1 MKRIPLLLLIFI
13 LSVSCFARQ
22 LRPLVWVL
30 DAGHGGKDQGTCLK
44 NVLEKDLTLNLTNR
58 VAELIRKH
66 KPGIK
71 LILTRTDDTFV
82 SLDERCQIANRNR
95 ADLFLSIHIN
105 FAQNNR
111 LLSGTETFHANK
123 KGAKSIVQAS
133 HLERNADKS
142 ELLAWLLQKSYYES
156 GRPADR
162 GARASNLYVLLNT
175 EMPAALTEVGF
186 LSNVSD
192 AAYLQSERGQKQIA
206 LDIYNALN
214 EYYTTTQ
221 ANTHLRTLRTL
232 RQSLGT
238 NSGLK
243 VDRLR
248 NEVFSTDNV
257 SSDDSWLTAQAPSPD
272 QLSSSVT
279 DPANGITVDDT
290 TAAYGSS
297 SAQVDPPGSEA
308 AIRKMF
314 AQKEPPG
321 SEAAIKRLF
330 AQRRALGSAA
340 DSTKQVVPVNPSNP
354 VADSTKQVVPVNPAN
369 PVADSTKQVAP
380 ANPVADATKPVVPVN
395 PVADS
400 VSDTKKQVAQAA
412 QPDSV
417 PIFSVQL
424 FSVTKEIKAG
434 DSRLKGL
441 APVKIL
447 HKGNVYKVLYGGSKD
462 YLEARRSLEKTKE
475 LFPDAFIVAYIGD
488 RAISTAEALQMIR

>member
-13 LSVSCFARQ
+13 LSVSCFSRQ

-58 VAELIRKH
+58 VAELIRKN

-95 ADLFLSIHIN
+95 ADLFLSIHMN

-248 NEVFSTDNV
+248 NEVSSTDNV
-257 SSDDSWLTAQAPSPD
+257 SSDDSWLTAQALSPD

-340 DSTKQVVPVNPSNP
+340 DSTKQVVPVNP
-354 VADSTKQVVPVNPAN
+354 AN
-369 PVADSTKQVAP
+369 PVADATKPVVP
-380 ANPVADATKPVVPVN
+380 ANPVADATKPVVPIN

>member
-1 MKRIPLLLLIFI
+1 MKRIPLLLLIYI
-13 LSVSCFARQ
+13 LSVSCFSRQ

-58 VAELIRKH
+58 VAELIRKN

-248 NEVFSTDNV
+248 NEVSSTDNV
-257 SSDDSWLTAQAPSPD
+257 SSVDSWLTAQALSPD

-290 TAAYGSS
+290 TAASCSS

-340 DSTKQVVPVNPSNP
+340 DSTKQVVPVNP
-354 VADSTKQVVPVNPAN
+354 AN
-369 PVADSTKQVAP
+369 PVANATKPDVP
-380 ANPVADATKPVVPVN
+380 ANSVADAIKSDVPAH
-395 PVADS
+395 PTDTVADA
-400 VSDTKKQVAQAA
+400 KKQVAQGA

>member
-13 LSVSCFARQ
+13 LSVSCFSRQ

-58 VAELIRKH
+58 VAELIRKN

-248 NEVFSTDNV
+248 NEVSSTDNV

-330 AQRRALGSAA
+330 ARRRALGSA
-340 DSTKQVVPVNPSNP
+340 
-354 VADSTKQVVPVNPAN
+354 ADSTKQVVPVNPAN

-380 ANPVADATKPVVPVN
+380 ANPVADVTKPVAAAN

>member
-13 LSVSCFARQ
+13 LSVSCFSRQ

-58 VAELIRKH
+58 VAELIRKN

-248 NEVFSTDNV
+248 NEVSSTYNV
-257 SSDDSWLTAQAPSPD
+257 SSDDSRLTAQAPSPG

-340 DSTKQVVPVNPSNP
+340 DSTKQVVPVNP
-354 VADSTKQVVPVNPAN
+354 AN
-369 PVADSTKQVAP
+369 PVVDSTKQVAP
-380 ANPVADATKPVVPVN
+380 ANPVADATKSDVPAH
-395 PVADS
+395 PTDSVADA
-400 VSDTKKQVAQAA
+400 KKQVAQAA

>member
-1 MKRIPLLLLIFI
+1 MKRIPLLLLIYI
-13 LSVSCFARQ
+13 LSVSCFSRQ

-243 VDRLR
+243 VDHLR
-248 NEVFSTDNV
+248 NEVSSTYNV
-257 SSDDSWLTAQAPSPD
+257 SSDDSRLTAQTLSPD
-272 QLSSSVT
+272 QLSSLVT

-340 DSTKQVVPVNPSNP
+340 DSTKQVVPVNP
-354 VADSTKQVVPVNPAN
+354 
-369 PVADSTKQVAP
+369 VADSTKQVAP
-380 ANPVADATKPVVPVN
+380 ANPVADVTKPVAAAN

-400 VSDTKKQVAQAA
+400 VSDTKKPVAQAA

>member
-13 LSVSCFARQ
+13 LSVSCFSRQ

-58 VAELIRKH
+58 VAELIRKN

-248 NEVFSTDNV
+248 NEVSSTENV
-257 SSDDSWLTAQAPSPD
+257 SSDVSRLTAQTPSPD

-279 DPANGITVDDT
+279 DPANGITADDA

-297 SAQVDPPGSEA
+297 SAQADPPGSEA

-340 DSTKQVVPVNPSNP
+340 DSTKQ
-354 VADSTKQVVPVNPAN
+354 AVPVNPAN

-380 ANPVADATKPVVPVN
+380 ANPVADATKPVVPIN

>member
-1 MKRIPLLLLIFI
+1 MKRIPLLLLIYI
-13 LSVSCFARQ
+13 LSVSCFSRQ

-58 VAELIRKH
+58 VAELIRKN

-248 NEVFSTDNV
+248 NEVSSTDNV
-257 SSDDSWLTAQAPSPD
+257 SSDVSRLTAQTLSPD

-340 DSTKQVVPVNPSNP
+340 DSTKQVVPVNP
-354 VADSTKQVVPVNPAN
+354 AN
-369 PVADSTKQVAP
+369 PVADSTKQVAQ
-380 ANPVADATKPVVPVN
+380 ANPVADATKPVVPAN

-400 VSDTKKQVAQAA
+400 VSNTKKQVAQAA
-412 QPDSV
+412 QSDSV

>member
-58 VAELIRKH
+58 VAELIRKN

-248 NEVFSTDNV
+248 NEVSSTDNV
-257 SSDDSWLTAQAPSPD
+257 SSDDSWLTAQALSPD

-340 DSTKQVVPVNPSNP
+340 DSTKQVVPVNP
-354 VADSTKQVVPVNPAN
+354 AN
-369 PVADSTKQVAP
+369 PVADATKPVVP
-380 ANPVADATKPVVPVN
+380 ANPVADATKPVVPIN
-395 PVADS
+395 PVDDS

>member
-13 LSVSCFARQ
+13 LSVSCFSRQ

-58 VAELIRKH
+58 VAELIRKN

-257 SSDDSWLTAQAPSPD
+257 SSDDSQLTAQSLSPD

-340 DSTKQVVPVNPSNP
+340 DSTKQVVPVNP
-354 VADSTKQVVPVNPAN
+354 AN
-369 PVADSTKQVAP
+369 PVADATKPVVP
-380 ANPVADATKPVVPVN
+380 ANPVADATKPVVPIN

>member
-13 LSVSCFARQ
+13 LSISCFSRQ

-58 VAELIRKH
+58 VAELIRKN

-248 NEVFSTDNV
+248 NEVSSTDNV

-340 DSTKQVVPVNPSNP
+340 DSTKQV
-354 VADSTKQVVPVNPAN
+354 APVNPAN
-369 PVADSTKQVAP
+369 HVADSTKQVAP
-380 ANPVADATKPVVPVN
+380 ANPVADVTKPVVPIN
-395 PVADS
+395 PVDDS

>member
-58 VAELIRKH
+58 VAELIRKN

-248 NEVFSTDNV
+248 NEVSSTDNV

-340 DSTKQVVPVNPSNP
+340 DSTKQV
-354 VADSTKQVVPVNPAN
+354 APVNPAN
-369 PVADSTKQVAP
+369 PVAD
-380 ANPVADATKPVVPVN
+380 ATKTVVPAK

>member
-13 LSVSCFARQ
+13 LSVSCFSRQ

-58 VAELIRKH
+58 VAELIRKN

-248 NEVFSTDNV
+248 NEVSSTDNV
-257 SSDDSWLTAQAPSPD
+257 SSDDSWLTAQALSPD
-272 QLSSSVT
+272 QVSSSVT

-340 DSTKQVVPVNPSNP
+340 DSTKQVVS
-354 VADSTKQVVPVNPAN
+354 VNPAN
-369 PVADSTKQVAP
+369 PVVDSTKQVAP
-380 ANPVADATKPVVPVN
+380 ANPVADVTKPVAAAN

-462 YLEARRSLEKTKE
+462 YLEARRSLEKIKD

>member
-13 LSVSCFARQ
+13 LSVSCFSRQ

-58 VAELIRKH
+58 VAELIRKN

-248 NEVFSTDNV
+248 NEVSSTDNV

-279 DPANGITVDDT
+279 DPANGITAGDT

-340 DSTKQVVPVNPSNP
+340 DSTKQVVPVNP
-354 VADSTKQVVPVNPAN
+354 AN

-380 ANPVADATKPVVPVN
+380 ANPVADVTKPVAAAN

-400 VSDTKKQVAQAA
+400 VSDTKKPVAQAA
-412 QPDSV
+412 LPDSV

>member
-13 LSVSCFARQ
+13 LSVSCFSRQ

-58 VAELIRKH
+58 VAELIRKN

-248 NEVFSTDNV
+248 NEVSSTDNV
-257 SSDDSWLTAQAPSPD
+257 SSDDSWLTAQTLSPD

-340 DSTKQVVPVNPSNP
+340 DSTKQVVPVNP
-354 VADSTKQVVPVNPAN
+354 AN

-380 ANPVADATKPVVPVN
+380 ANPVADATKPVVPIN

>member
-13 LSVSCFARQ
+13 LSISCFSRQ

-58 VAELIRKH
+58 VAELIRKN

-248 NEVFSTDNV
+248 NEVSSTDNV

-340 DSTKQVVPVNPSNP
+340 DSTKQVVPVNP
-354 VADSTKQVVPVNPAN
+354 
-369 PVADSTKQVAP
+369 
-380 ANPVADATKPVVPVN
+380 ANPVADATKPVVPAN

>member
-13 LSVSCFARQ
+13 LSVSCFSRQ

-58 VAELIRKH
+58 VAELIRKN

-248 NEVFSTDNV
+248 NEVSSTDNV
-257 SSDDSWLTAQAPSPD
+257 SSDDSRLTAQAPSPG

-290 TAAYGSS
+290 TDAYGSS

-330 AQRRALGSAA
+330 AQRRALGSVA
-340 DSTKQVVPVNPSNP
+340 DSTKQVVPVNP

-369 PVADSTKQVAP
+369 PVADV
-380 ANPVADATKPVVPVN
+380 TKPVAAAN

-475 LFPDAFIVAYIGD
+475 LFPDAFIVAFLGD
-488 RAISTAEALQMIR
+488 RQISTADAKELYINKGN

>member
-1 MKRIPLLLLIFI
+1 MKRIPLLLLLFI
-13 LSVSCFARQ
+13 LSVSCFSRQ

-58 VAELIRKH
+58 VAELIRKN

-248 NEVFSTDNV
+248 NEVSSTDNV
-257 SSDDSWLTAQAPSPD
+257 SSDDSWLTAQTLSPD

-340 DSTKQVVPVNPSNP
+340 DSM
-354 VADSTKQVVPVNPAN
+354 KQVVPVNPAN

-380 ANPVADATKPVVPVN
+380 ANPVADATKPVVPAN
-395 PVADS
+395 PVADL
-400 VSDTKKQVAQAA
+400 VLDTKKPVAQAA

>member
-13 LSVSCFARQ
+13 LSVSCFSRQ

-58 VAELIRKH
+58 VAELIRKN

-248 NEVFSTDNV
+248 NEVSSTDNV
-257 SSDDSWLTAQAPSPD
+257 SSDDSWLTAQALSPD

-340 DSTKQVVPVNPSNP
+340 DSTKQVVPVNP
-354 VADSTKQVVPVNPAN
+354 AN
-369 PVADSTKQVAP
+369 PVADATKPVVP

>member
-1 MKRIPLLLLIFI
+1 MKRIPLLLLLFI
-13 LSVSCFARQ
+13 LSVSCFSRQ

-257 SSDDSWLTAQAPSPD
+257 SSDDSQLTAQSLSPD
-272 QLSSSVT
+272 QQSSSVT

-330 AQRRALGSAA
+330 AQRRALGSDA
-340 DSTKQVVPVNPSNP
+340 DTTKQVVS
-354 VADSTKQVVPVNPAN
+354 VNPAN

-380 ANPVADATKPVVPVN
+380 ANPVADATKPVVPIN

>member
-58 VAELIRKH
+58 VAELIRKN

-248 NEVFSTDNV
+248 NEVSSTDNV

-330 AQRRALGSAA
+330 AQRKALGSDA
-340 DSTKQVVPVNPSNP
+340 DSTKQAVPV
-354 VADSTKQVVPVNPAN
+354 N

-380 ANPVADATKPVVPVN
+380 VNPANPVADATKTVVPAK

>member
-1 MKRIPLLLLIFI
+1 MKRIPLLLLIYI
-13 LSVSCFARQ
+13 LSVSCFSRQ

-58 VAELIRKH
+58 VAELIRKN

-248 NEVFSTDNV
+248 NEVSSTYNV
-257 SSDDSWLTAQAPSPD
+257 SSDDSRLTAQAPSPG

-290 TAAYGSS
+290 TDAYGSS

-340 DSTKQVVPVNPSNP
+340 DSTKQVVPVNP
-354 VADSTKQVVPVNPAN
+354 AN

-380 ANPVADATKPVVPVN
+380 VNPVADATKSDVPAH
-395 PVADS
+395 PTDSVADA
-400 VSDTKKQVAQAA
+400 KKPVAQAA

>member
-13 LSVSCFARQ
+13 LSVSCFSRQ

-58 VAELIRKH
+58 VAELIRKN

-248 NEVFSTDNV
+248 NEVSSTENV
-257 SSDDSWLTAQAPSPD
+257 SSDDSRLTAQTPSPD

-279 DPANGITVDDT
+279 DPANGITADDA

-297 SAQVDPPGSEA
+297 SAQADPPGSEA

-340 DSTKQVVPVNPSNP
+340 DSTKQ
-354 VADSTKQVVPVNPAN
+354 AVPVNPAN

-380 ANPVADATKPVVPVN
+380 ANPVADATKPVVPIN

>member
-13 LSVSCFARQ
+13 LSVSCFSRQ

-58 VAELIRKH
+58 VAELIRKN

-257 SSDDSWLTAQAPSPD
+257 SSDDSWLTAQTLSPD

-340 DSTKQVVPVNPSNP
+340 DSTKQV
-354 VADSTKQVVPVNPAN
+354 APAN
-369 PVADSTKQVAP
+369 PVADTTKPVVP
-380 ANPVADATKPVVPVN
+380 ANPVADATKQVAAAN

-400 VSDTKKQVAQAA
+400 VADTKKQVAQGA

>member
-58 VAELIRKH
+58 VAELIRKN

-248 NEVFSTDNV
+248 NEVSSTDNV
-257 SSDDSWLTAQAPSPD
+257 SSDDSWLTAQTLSPD

-279 DPANGITVDDT
+279 DPANGITADDA

-330 AQRRALGSAA
+330 AQRRALGS
-340 DSTKQVVPVNPSNP
+340 
-354 VADSTKQVVPVNPAN
+354 VADSTKQVVPVN

-380 ANPVADATKPVVPVN
+380 ANPVADATKPVVPIN

>member
-1 MKRIPLLLLIFI
+1 MKRIPLLLLIYI
-13 LSVSCFARQ
+13 LSVSCFSRQ

-58 VAELIRKH
+58 VAELIRKN

-248 NEVFSTDNV
+248 NEVSSTYNV
-257 SSDDSWLTAQAPSPD
+257 SSDDSRLTAQAPSPG

-290 TAAYGSS
+290 TDAYGSS

-330 AQRRALGSAA
+330 AQRRALGS
-340 DSTKQVVPVNPSNP
+340 

-380 ANPVADATKPVVPVN
+380 VNPVADATKSDVPAH
-395 PVADS
+395 PTDSVADA
-400 VSDTKKQVAQAA
+400 KKPVAQAA

>member
-1 MKRIPLLLLIFI
+1 MKRIPLLLLLFI
-13 LSVSCFARQ
+13 LSVSCFSRQ

-58 VAELIRKH
+58 VAELIRKN

-257 SSDDSWLTAQAPSPD
+257 SSDDSQLTAQSLSPD
-272 QLSSSVT
+272 QQSSSVT

-330 AQRRALGSAA
+330 AQRKALGSDA
-340 DSTKQVVPVNPSNP
+340 DSTKQAVPVNP

-380 ANPVADATKPVVPVN
+380 ANPVADATKPVVPIN

-400 VSDTKKQVAQAA
+400 VSDTKKPVAQAA

>member
-1 MKRIPLLLLIFI
+1 
-13 LSVSCFARQ
+13 
-22 LRPLVWVL
+22 
-30 DAGHGGKDQGTCLK
+30 
-44 NVLEKDLTLNLTNR
+44 
-58 VAELIRKH
+58 
-66 KPGIK
+66 
-71 LILTRTDDTFV
+71 
-82 SLDERCQIANRNR
+82 
-95 ADLFLSIHIN
+95 
-105 FAQNNR
+105 
-111 LLSGTETFHANK
+111 
-123 KGAKSIVQAS
+123 
-133 HLERNADKS
+133 
-142 ELLAWLLQKSYYES
+142 
-156 GRPADR
+156 
-162 GARASNLYVLLNT
+162 
-175 EMPAALTEVGF
+175 MPAALTEVGF

-248 NEVFSTDNV
+248 NEVSSTYNV
-257 SSDDSWLTAQAPSPD
+257 SSDDSQFTAQALSPD

-340 DSTKQVVPVNPSNP
+340 DSTKQVVPVNP
-354 VADSTKQVVPVNPAN
+354 AN

-380 ANPVADATKPVVPVN
+380 VNPVADSTKPVVPVN

-400 VSDTKKQVAQAA
+400 VSDTKKQVAQGA

-434 DSRLKGL
+434 DTRLKGL

>member
-13 LSVSCFARQ
+13 LSVSCFSRQ

-58 VAELIRKH
+58 VAELIRKN

-248 NEVFSTDNV
+248 NEVSSTDNV
-257 SSDDSWLTAQAPSPD
+257 SSDYSWLTAQALSPD

-340 DSTKQVVPVNPSNP
+340 DSTKQVVPVNP
-354 VADSTKQVVPVNPAN
+354 AN
-369 PVADSTKQVAP
+369 PVADVTKPVAA
-380 ANPVADATKPVVPVN
+380 ANPVD
-395 PVADS
+395 DS

-412 QPDSV
+412 QSDSV

>member
-1 MKRIPLLLLIFI
+1 MKRIPLLLLLFI

-248 NEVFSTDNV
+248 NEVSSTDNV
-257 SSDDSWLTAQAPSPD
+257 SSDDSRLAAQTLSPD

-279 DPANGITVDDT
+279 DPMNGITVDDT
-290 TAAYGSS
+290 TATYGSS

-340 DSTKQVVPVNPSNP
+340 DSTKQVVPVNP
-354 VADSTKQVVPVNPAN
+354 AN
-369 PVADSTKQVAP
+369 PVADV
-380 ANPVADATKPVVPVN
+380 TKPVAAAN

>member
-1 MKRIPLLLLIFI
+1 MKRIPLLLLLFI

-58 VAELIRKH
+58 VAELIRKN

-248 NEVFSTDNV
+248 NEVSSTDNV

-340 DSTKQVVPVNPSNP
+340 DSTKQV
-354 VADSTKQVVPVNPAN
+354 APVNPAN
-369 PVADSTKQVAP
+369 HVADSTKQVAP

>member
-1 MKRIPLLLLIFI
+1 MKRIPLLLLISI

-248 NEVFSTDNV
+248 NEVSSTDNV

-330 AQRRALGSAA
+330 AQRRALGS
-340 DSTKQVVPVNPSNP
+340 

-380 ANPVADATKPVVPVN
+380 ANPVTDATKPVVPAN

-400 VSDTKKQVAQAA
+400 VSNTKKQVAQGA

>member
-1 MKRIPLLLLIFI
+1 MKRIPLLLLIYI
-13 LSVSCFARQ
+13 LSVSCFSRQ

-58 VAELIRKH
+58 VAELIRKN

-248 NEVFSTDNV
+248 NEVSSTDNV
-257 SSDDSWLTAQAPSPD
+257 SSDDSWLTAQALSPD

-330 AQRRALGSAA
+330 AQRRALGSDA
-340 DSTKQVVPVNPSNP
+340 DTTKQVVS
-354 VADSTKQVVPVNPAN
+354 VNPAN
-369 PVADSTKQVAP
+369 PVADSTKQVVP
-380 ANPVADATKPVVPVN
+380 ANPVADSTKPVVPVN

-412 QPDSV
+412 RPDSV

>member
-13 LSVSCFARQ
+13 LSVSCFSRQ

-58 VAELIRKH
+58 VAELIRKN

-248 NEVFSTDNV
+248 NEVSSTDNV
-257 SSDDSWLTAQAPSPD
+257 SSDDFRLTAQTLSPG

-290 TAAYGSS
+290 TDAYGSS

-330 AQRRALGSAA
+330 AQRRALGSDA
-340 DSTKQVVPVNPSNP
+340 DSTKQ
-354 VADSTKQVVPVNPAN
+354 AVPVNPAN
-369 PVADSTKQVAP
+369 PVADSTKQVVP
-380 ANPVADATKPVVPVN
+380 VNPVADATKQVAPVN
-395 PVADS
+395 PVADT
-400 VSDTKKQVAQAA
+400 VADAKKQVAQAA

-417 PIFSVQL
+417 PIFSIQL

-434 DSRLKGL
+434 DSRFKGL

>member
-13 LSVSCFARQ
+13 LSVSCFSRQ

-58 VAELIRKH
+58 VAELIRKN

-248 NEVFSTDNV
+248 NEVSSTENV
-257 SSDDSWLTAQAPSPD
+257 SSDDSRLTAQSLSPD
-272 QLSSSVT
+272 QQSSSVT

-340 DSTKQVVPVNPSNP
+340 DSTKQVVS
-354 VADSTKQVVPVNPAN
+354 VNPAN
-369 PVADSTKQVAP
+369 PVVDSTKQVAP
-380 ANPVADATKPVVPVN
+380 ANPVADVTKPVAAAN

>member
-1 MKRIPLLLLIFI
+1 MKRIPLLLLIYI
-13 LSVSCFARQ
+13 LSVSCFSRQ

-243 VDRLR
+243 VDHLR
-248 NEVFSTDNV
+248 NEVSSTYNV
-257 SSDDSWLTAQAPSPD
+257 SSDDSRLTAQTLSPD
-272 QLSSSVT
+272 QLSSLVT

-340 DSTKQVVPVNPSNP
+340 DSM
-354 VADSTKQVVPVNPAN
+354 KQVVPVNPAN

-380 ANPVADATKPVVPVN
+380 ANPVADVTKPVAAAN

-400 VSDTKKQVAQAA
+400 VSDTKKPVAQAA

>member
-58 VAELIRKH
+58 VAELIRKN

-248 NEVFSTDNV
+248 NEVSSTDNV
-257 SSDDSWLTAQAPSPD
+257 SSDVSRLTAQTLSPG

-354 VADSTKQVVPVNPAN
+354 VADSTKQV
-369 PVADSTKQVAP
+369 AP
-380 ANPVADATKPVVPVN
+380 ANPVADATKPVVPIN

>member
-1 MKRIPLLLLIFI
+1 MKRIPLLLLLFI
-13 LSVSCFARQ
+13 LSVSCFSRQ

-58 VAELIRKH
+58 VAELIRKN

-243 VDRLR
+243 VDHLR
-248 NEVFSTDNV
+248 NEVSSTYNV
-257 SSDDSWLTAQAPSPD
+257 SSDDSRLTAQTLSPD
-272 QLSSSVT
+272 QLSSLVT

-340 DSTKQVVPVNPSNP
+340 DSTKQVVPVNP
-354 VADSTKQVVPVNPAN
+354 
-369 PVADSTKQVAP
+369 VADSTKQVAP
-380 ANPVADATKPVVPVN
+380 ANPVADVTKPVAAAN

-400 VSDTKKQVAQAA
+400 VSDTKKPVAQAA

>member
-13 LSVSCFARQ
+13 LSVSCFSRQ

-58 VAELIRKH
+58 VAELIRKN

-248 NEVFSTDNV
+248 NEVSSTDNV
-257 SSDDSWLTAQAPSPD
+257 SSDDSWLTAQALSPD

-340 DSTKQVVPVNPSNP
+340 DSTKQVVPVNP
-354 VADSTKQVVPVNPAN
+354 
-369 PVADSTKQVAP
+369 VADSTKQVAP
-380 ANPVADATKPVVPVN
+380 ANPVADVTKPVAAAN

-400 VSDTKKQVAQAA
+400 VSDTKKQVAQGA